1 MWTTAA
7 CSPAHAIPAGEAQPL
22 GSAPITTTL
31 YDLMSAL
38 QEAAGTEADTL
49 VVAAMVDLMRS
60 GRLLWHST
68 PTTRQWAAHLSIQE
82 A

>member
-1 MWTTAA
+1 MRTTAEF
-7 CSPAHAIPAGEAQPL
+7 STAHAILAGEAQPL
-22 GSAPITTTL
+22 ASAPLTTTL

-38 QEAAGTEADTL
+38 QEAAGPEEDTL

-68 PTTRQWAAHLSIQE
+68 PTTRQWATHLSIQE